1 MINIEKLIESERLE
15 VAFAE
20 VNVDKDYVKQFRKE
34 HHLTQIALANIL
46 GVTKKT
52 VEKWEQGTNN
62 INGSSAVLLKLLN
75 DNAELINQLYHVKSG
90 VRGQVFDDEF
100 TQIDSKTIIAIS
112 DVSPVRVKTPIAA
125 IV

>member
-1 MINIEKLIESERLE
+1 MINIEKLLESERLE

-20 VNVDKDYVKQFRKE
+20 VNVDKDYVKQFRKKY
-34 HHLTQIALANIL
+34 HLTQIALANIL

-90 VRGQVFDDEF
+90 VRGKVFDDEF
-100 TQIDSKTIIAIS
+100 TRIDSKTIVVIPEGS
-112 DVSPVRVKTPIAA
+112 SFSVKKPIAA